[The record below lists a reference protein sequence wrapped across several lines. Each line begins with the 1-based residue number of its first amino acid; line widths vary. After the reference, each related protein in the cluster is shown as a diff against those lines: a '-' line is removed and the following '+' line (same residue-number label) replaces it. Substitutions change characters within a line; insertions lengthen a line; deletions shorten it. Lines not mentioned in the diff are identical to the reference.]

1 MEIALIYLDTS
12 ALTKLVIAEDESN
25 NLRIWLAEHAEH
37 RLVSSALVR
46 TELRRAVLR
55 LTDRPDVSRTQAQA
69 AAGAATALLREL
81 DQIRLGYPLLDRAG
95 HHPPARLRS
104 LDAIHL
110 VTAASL
116 GPDLHTMVAYDH
128 RLLDAARDLGIAVAS
143 PGMP

>member
-1 MEIALIYLDTS
+1 MYLDTS
-12 ALTKLVIAEDESN
+12 ALTKLVVAEEETSD
-25 NLRIWLAEHAEH
+25 LRAWLAEHTNR

-55 LTDRPDVSRTQAQA
+55 VADRPDVSRTEAQA

-81 DQIRLGYPLLDRAG
+81 DQIRLSYPLLDRAG
-95 HHPPARLRS
+95 LQPPTRLRS

-110 VTAASL
+110 VTAAAL

-128 RLLDAARDLGIAVAS
+128 RLLDAARDIGIAVAA
-143 PGMP
+143 PGML

>member
-1 MEIALIYLDTS
+1 MEITLIYLDSS
-12 ALTKLVIAEDESN
+12 ALTKLVIAESES
-25 NLRIWLAEHAEH
+25 LRIWLAGHAE
-37 RLVSSALVR
+37 RRFVSSALVR

-55 LTDRPDVSRTQAQA
+55 ITDRPDVSRPQAQA
-69 AAGAATALLREL
+69 IAGTATALLRKL

-95 HHPPARLRS
+95 QHPPARLRS

-116 GPDLHTMVAYDH
+116 GPDLHAMVAYDH

-143 PGMP
+143 PGMS